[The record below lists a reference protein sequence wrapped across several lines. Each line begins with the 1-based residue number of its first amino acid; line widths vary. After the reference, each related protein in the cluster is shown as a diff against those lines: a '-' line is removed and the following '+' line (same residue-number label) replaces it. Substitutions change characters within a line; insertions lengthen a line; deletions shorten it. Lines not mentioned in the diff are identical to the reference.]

1 MLESPS
7 NEAVSGS
14 ESCSFAG
21 SVGKGVIVLVSDSCE
36 AVASGTLVSALFEV
50 PKLKCESASSG
61 ALESASFV
69 LSKLERDKM
78 LPEFTGSLAKLEAGL
93 PAVFV

>member
-7 NEAVSGS
+7 NETVSGS
-14 ESCSFAG
+14 ESYSFVG
-21 SVGKGVIVLVSDSCE
+21 SVGKGVIVLIGDSCE
-36 AVASGTLVSALFEV
+36 SVSSGTLVSALFAL
-50 PKLKCESASSG
+50 PKLKCESALSG

-78 LPEFTGSLAKLEAGL
+78 LPEFT
-93 PAVFV
+93 